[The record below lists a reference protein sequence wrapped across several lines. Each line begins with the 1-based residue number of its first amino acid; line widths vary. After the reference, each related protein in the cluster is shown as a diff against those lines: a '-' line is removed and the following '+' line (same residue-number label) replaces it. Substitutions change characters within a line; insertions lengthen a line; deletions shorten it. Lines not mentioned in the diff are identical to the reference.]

1 MTSTSGSSVPKLH
14 GIVVGVDGSPAS
26 RVAADWAARD
36 AALRRVPLT
45 IVHVLPREIG
55 PWVELPSSAEYWAD
69 HDRRGKQIVADARH
83 VVAEAVPESEHLRV
97 ERQVIPGSA
106 PTLVDMSKDADMVV
120 VGCRG
125 SGGVQV
131 TPVGFGQLGSSAPCT
146 LSRSRH
152 PRRGP
157 VDGSPCQ
164 RSRWRSASMGR
175 PPRNWPT
182 AIAFDE
188 ASRRGVELVAIHT
201 WMNSADFYRRCG
213 RGTTWRHQADEELAE
228 RLAGWSERYPDVVV
242 HRKVGQDNP
251 ARRLLE
257 ESEAAQLLVVG
268 SHGRGGFAG
277 LLLGS
282 VSSAVAHA
290 ARMPVIVARQS

>member
-1 MTSTSGSSVPKLH
+1 MDHPATAPVAV
-14 GIVVGVDGSPAS
+14 GIDGSPAS
-26 RVAADWAARD
+26 
-36 AALRRVPLT
+36 
-45 IVHVLPREIG
+45 
-55 PWVELPSSAEYWAD
+55 ELA
-69 HDRRGKQIVADARH
+69 
-83 VVAEAVPESEHLRV
+83 
-97 ERQVIPGSA
+97 
-106 PTLVDMSKDADMVV
+106 
-120 VGCRG
+120 
-125 SGGVQV
+125 
-131 TPVGFGQLGSSAPCT
+131 
-146 LSRSRH
+146 
-152 PRRGP
+152 
-157 VDGSPCQ
+157 
-164 RSRWRSASMGR
+164 
-175 PPRNWPT
+175 T

-201 WMNSADFYRRCG
+201 WMNSADFYVDVARDDLA
-213 RGTTWRHQADEELAE
+213 TQADEELAQ

>member
-1 MTSTSGSSVPKLH
+1 MTSTSKSSESKLH

-36 AALRRVPLT
+36 AALRHVPLT
-45 IVHVLPREIG
+45 IVHVLPSDEVG
-55 PWVELPSSAEYWAD
+55 PWVDLPVSDDYLAER
-69 HDRRGKQIVADARH
+69 DRRAAQIIDDALGVVADAESDTREIRVDH
-83 VVAEAVPESEHLRV
+83 RVVSGPKVP
-97 ERQVIPGSA
+97 A
-106 PTLVDMSKDADMVV
+106 LVDMSKDADMMV

-125 SGGVQV
+125 IGGVQ
-131 TPVGFGQLGSSAPCT
+131 GLLLGSVSSGLVHHSHCPVAVIHDEDPLMDHPATAPVA
-146 LSRSRH
+146 L
-152 PRRGP
+152 GI
-157 VDGSPCQ
+157 DGSP
-164 RSRWRSASMGR
+164 ASELA
-175 PPRNWPT
+175 T

-188 ASRRGVELVAIHT
+188 ASCREVDVVAIHT
-201 WMNSADFYRRCG
+201 WMNSADFYVNVPRDDLAA
-213 RGTTWRHQADEELAE
+213 QAEEELAQ
-228 RLAGWSERYPDVVV
+228 RLAGWCERYPDVVV
-242 HRKVGQDNP
+242 HRVVGQDNP

-257 ESEAAQLLVVG
+257 EAERAQLLVVG